1 MAKKKAA
8 ASKPKAEGRKRKAES
23 REPKADRP
31 LRIVMVASEAQPFS
45 KTGGLADVA
54 TALPKALGKLGHDV
68 TLITPRYR
76 GVTDGP
82 VAASLSIEMA
92 AHRFNARLME
102 APVDGAWRAEA
113 GGRKRPRVLLLDC
126 PELYD
131 RAGIYYDA
139 RGDFAD
145 NAVRYAFLSAA
156 AIDWA
161 AQQDDAFDIIH
172 SHDWQGGLAPL
183 YARHLGT

>member
-54 TALPKALGKLGHDV
+54 AALPKALGRLGHDV

-76 GVTDGP
+76 GIADGP
-82 VAASLSIEMA
+82 IVDRLSIEMA
-92 AHRFNARLME
+92 GHRFAANLIEARIG
-102 APVDGAWRAEA
+102 PCSRA
-113 GGRKRPRVLLLDC
+113 LLLDC

-131 RAGIYYDA
+131 RSGIYYDA
-139 RGDFAD
+139 G
-145 NAVRYAFLSAA
+145 
-156 AIDWA
+156 
-161 AQQDDAFDIIH
+161 
-172 SHDWQGGLAPL
+172 
-183 YARHLGT
+183 